1 VDLHIWDSQPKSK
14 SWGVHKLHDSGN
26 HSARTG
32 EESPDIAN
40 GLPPMLPVVRE
51 EKGVWPEK
59 GEPRT
64 PIVLRGLG
72 LQRPD
77 MGLMLVPER
86 GI

>member
-1 VDLHIWDSQPKSK
+1 
-14 SWGVHKLHDSGN
+14 
-26 HSARTG
+26 
-32 EESPDIAN
+32 
-40 GLPPMLPVVRE
+40 MLPVVRE